1 MTKQNFQRIHISN
14 IMAVEDGEVE
24 VERDKLLLFGPNGEG
39 KSSLIYAL
47 LRLLYAT
54 TGMTSIPQAVRAI
67 EADSM
72 VRRGA
77 KMGVVEADAYRL
89 EISAGGE
96 EEVVANGRRYRAPVD
111 LLSVKRIGYVD
122 VCDAHII
129 QRGGPLSE
137 HEHHWALDLCGA
149 VEIRDAEVV
158 EWVRDR
164 LYVLP
169 ISNIYIDRVKIAKTW
184 IETSKLSYGY
194 RRTIGVIFATFG
206 EPEILAIEAFD
217 ANIHYDLAIELLK
230 MLDELKS
237 FVVVESHTAL
247 TVKAALKMGW
257 SVYYVD
263 EGRFV
268 KLGSIEELKRVA
280 EKEAKAYAAVA

>member
-67 EADSM
+67 EDPSSM
-72 VRRGA
+72 VRRGS
-77 KMGVVEADAYRL
+77 KMGVVEANAYRL
-89 EISAGGE
+89 EISSGGE
-96 EEVVANGRRYRAPVD
+96 EEVVANGRRYRAPVG
-111 LLSVKRIGYVD
+111 LLHIERVGYVD
-122 VCDAHII
+122 ACGAHII
-129 QRGGPLSE
+129 QQGGPLSV
-137 HEHHWALDLCGA
+137 DLCGA
-149 VEIRDAEVV
+149 VEIRDAEVA

-169 ISNIYIDRVKIAKTW
+169 VSDIYIDRVKIAKTW
-184 IETSKLSYGY
+184 IGSDRLSYGH
-194 RRTIGVIFATFG
+194 RRAIGVVVATFG
-206 EPEILAIEAFD
+206 EPEVVAIEAFETGL
-217 ANIHYDLAIELLK
+217 HYDLVVDLLK
-230 MLDELKS
+230 MLDELRS
-237 FVVVESHTAL
+237 FVVIESHIAL
-247 TVKAALKMGW
+247 AVKAALKMGW

-263 EGRFV
+263 EGRFT
-268 KLGSIEELKRVA
+268 KLSSIEELKKVA
-280 EKEAKAYAAVA
+280 KKEAIAYAAVS

>member
-1 MTKQNFQRIHISN
+1 MFRRVRISN
-14 IMAVEDGEVE
+14 IMAVEEGEVE
-24 VERDKLLLFGPNGEG
+24 TERGKLLLFGPNGVG

-67 EADSM
+67 EQADSM

-89 EISAGGE
+89 EIVVGGR
-96 EEVVANGRRYRAPVD
+96 EEVVVNGRRYRAPVD
-111 LLSVKRIGYVD
+111 LLHIERVGYVD

-129 QRGGPLSE
+129 QQGGPLSV
-137 HEHHWALDLCGA
+137 DLCGA
-149 VEIRDAEVV
+149 VEIRDAEIA

-169 ISNIYIDRVKIAKTW
+169 VSDIYADRVKIAKTW
-184 IETSKLSYGY
+184 IGTDRLSYGH
-194 RRTIGVIFATFG
+194 RRAIGIIFATFN
-206 EPEILAIEAFD
+206 EPEVVAIEAFE
-217 ANIHYDLAIELLK
+217 AGLHYDLAVDLLK

-237 FVVVESHTAL
+237 FVVIESHIAL
-247 TVKAALKMGW
+247 AVKAALKMGW

-263 EGRFV
+263 EGRFTR
-268 KLGSIEELKRVA
+268 LSSIEELKRVA
-280 EKEAKAYAAVA
+280 EKEARAYAAVA